1 MYALT
6 KALKEMKP
14 SNKNDS
20 KNISERE
27 MRRTTIKSLIGFALG
42 GLGLLGGIKWLVKG
56 SEADG
61 LSRPL
66 RKVLEVN
73 RKIAGI
79 LYRNKNLTPVFPR
92 EQAVSVPRLNGTIGL
107 ERSIDLD
114 AWVLNIQ
121 NNGNI
126 PGWNKAFMKL
136 PLDELKKLPKTELTF
151 EFKCIEGWS
160 EISNWGGTKFSDFMI
175 AYRLGGLD
183 AEHQNK
189 NLAEY
194 VSLETPDGEYYVG
207 LDMESA
213 LHPQTLLCY
222 EMNGQ
227 QLTAEHGAPLRLIV
241 PVKYGIKSIKRIG
254 KIAFVNKRPSD
265 YWAERGYDYYAGL

>member
-1 MYALT
+1 
-6 KALKEMKP
+6 MKR
-14 SNKNDS
+14 DS
-20 KNISERE
+20 ESDIKNISEQE
-27 MRRTTIKSLIGFALG
+27 MRRTTIKSLIGLALG
-42 GLGLLGGIKWLVKG
+42 TFGLLGGMKWLVTG
-56 SEADG
+56 SDADG

-73 RKIAGI
+73 RKVAGMF
-79 LYRNKNLTPVFPR
+79 YSNKNLTPVFPK
-92 EQAVSVPRLNGTIGL
+92 EKAAPIPRLNGTIGL
-107 ERSIDLD
+107 ENSIDQA
-114 AWVLNIQ
+114 AWILNIQ
-121 NNGNI
+121 NNVNI
-126 PGWNKAFMKL
+126 RGLNKSSMKIT
-136 PLDELKKLPKTELTF
+136 LDEIKKLPKTELTF

-175 AYRLGGLD
+175 AYGLGGLYAD
-183 AEHQNK
+183 DEIK

-194 VSLETPDGEYYVG
+194 VGLETPDGTYYVG

-222 EMNGQ
+222 EMNSQ
-227 QLTAEHGAPLRLIV
+227 PLTSEHGAPLRLIV

-254 KIAFVNKRPSD
+254 KIAFVSNRPSD